1 MTSQAVGSD
10 VIAAAVDEA
19 RPRSLDQQRK
29 RLGLFMTLPAQLL
42 LLFIVAFP
50 LVMQVY
56 VSLSFWSPLDGESW
70 VNAYKSLNWFY
81 NYIDLV
87 ANERLWDAIG
97 RTLVIMVV
105 VVPIEFLIGFGLA
118 TLFVDSFPGK
128 RFFYSILLMPMMI
141 VPAVAGYMFFMIFQS
156 NGPLNEMLGIETVWL
171 GDPNLAMIA
180 VMIADIWQWSPLMF
194 LILLAGILGV
204 PEDQLKA
211 ATLLGANWGQ
221 KFVRIV
227 LPRMKTVIVIALVIR
242 AVESFKLFDLMF
254 IMTKG
259 GPGVATETISVWLFK
274 LTFNDLDWSYVAAIG
289 ISILIVLSVL
299 AVIGLTVMAKAKKR
313 LSADVV
319 D

>member
-1 MTSQAVGSD
+1 MGTE
-10 VIAAAVDEA
+10 AAAVAKGEA
-19 RPRSLDQQRK
+19 KPRSLDQQRK
-29 RLGLFMTLPAQLL
+29 RLGLYMTLPAQLL

-50 LVMQVY
+50 LVMQLY
-56 VSLSFWSPLDGESW
+56 VSLTFWSPLDGEEW
-70 VNAYKSLNWFY
+70 YYAYKSFTWFY
-81 NYIDLV
+81 NYIDL
-87 ANERLWDAIG
+87 ATNARLWESIG
-97 RTLVIMVV
+97 RTLTIMVV

-128 RFFYSILLMPMMI
+128 RFFYSILIMPMMI

-156 NGPLNEMLGIETVWL
+156 NGPLNQLLGIDTVWL
-171 GDPNLAMIA
+171 GSPNLAMIA
-180 VMIADIWQWSPLMF
+180 VMVADIWQWSPLMF

-211 ATLLGANWGQ
+211 ATLLGASWGQ

-259 GPGVATETISVWLFK
+259 GPGVATETISVWIFK
-274 LTFNDLDWSYVAAIG
+274 LTFNDLDWSYVATVG

-299 AVIGLTVMAKAKKR
+299 AVIGLTVMAKASKR